1 MFESK
6 GIRRYD
12 AKAALQAWSF
22 LKELNLREEDEIDHD
37 ILNAFVAM
45 GGNLDGTGFVTK
57 KKLSDI
63 ITVIFELNVDIDGM
77 LEEA

>member
-1 MFESK
+1 
-6 GIRRYD
+6 
-12 AKAALQAWSF
+12 
-22 LKELNLREEDEIDHD
+22 
-37 ILNAFVAM
+37 M